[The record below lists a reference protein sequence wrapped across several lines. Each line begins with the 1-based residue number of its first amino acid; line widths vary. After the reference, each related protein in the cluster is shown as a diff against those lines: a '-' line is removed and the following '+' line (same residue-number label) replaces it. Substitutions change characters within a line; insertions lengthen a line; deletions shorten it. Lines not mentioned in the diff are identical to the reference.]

1 MSDAKTQP
9 RLVTRWAVMQLDVVM
24 GGLPVVHMMDLEH
37 NTQEAAQDLVEAL
50 QPARGLRHRVVLVTW
65 SEP

>member
-1 MSDAKTQP
+1 
-9 RLVTRWAVMQLDVVM
+9 MQLDVVM

-50 QPARGLRHRVVLVTW
+50 QPARGLRHRVALVTW